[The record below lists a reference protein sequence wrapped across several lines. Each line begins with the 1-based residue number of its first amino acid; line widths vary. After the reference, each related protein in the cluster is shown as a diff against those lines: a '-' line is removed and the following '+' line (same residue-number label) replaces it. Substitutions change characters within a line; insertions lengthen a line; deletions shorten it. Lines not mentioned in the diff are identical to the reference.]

1 MAIVSVERLGQGPM
15 PTDSPFLF
23 AVHHLDT
30 YPAGDA
36 KMAPAASLRGHNMGA
51 DFGHADGWSMYHG
64 EEVPGFPKH
73 PHRGFET
80 VTIARRGYVD
90 HTDSL
95 GNGGRFGGGD
105 VQWMTAGAGISHAE
119 MFPLLDQAKP
129 NVLDLFQIWLNLPK
143 KNKMAPPTFKMMWAE
158 TIPRA
163 SPAAGVQLALYV
175 GAFAGVEPPPAP
187 PAHSYAV
194 GPESAVVILT
204 VDLAPGT
211 SWTLPAAAAAAA
223 SLHRSLYLYAGG
235 SVTVDGRGV
244 TGRQRVKLRPEAD
257 VPLVNTGTE
266 PLQLLLLQG
275 RDIGEPVTQHGPFVG
290 NTQQDIRKGSNP
302 SPNSKPGCRSSTQA
316 LSRCSCCC
324 CRAATS
330 VS

>member
-1 MAIVSVERLGQGPM
+1 MAAVVSIERLGQGPM

-30 YPAGDA
+30 YPAGNA
-36 KMAPAASLRGHNMGA
+36 KMAPAASLRGHNIGA

-119 MFPLLDQAKP
+119 MFPLLDQAKA
-129 NVLDLFQIWLNLPK
+129 NVLDLFQIWLNLSK

-175 GAFAGVEPPPAP
+175 GAFAGVEAPPAP
-187 PAHSYAV
+187 PSHSYAAEAE
-194 GPESAVVILT
+194 GAVLVLT
-204 VDLAPGT
+204 LELAPGT
-211 SWTLPAAAAAAA
+211 SWTLPAAAAAASSA
-223 SLHRSLYLYAGG
+223 PVHRSLYLYAG
-235 SVTVDGRGV
+235 D
-244 TGRQRVKLRPEAD
+244 
-257 VPLVNTGTE
+257 
-266 PLQLLLLQG
+266 
-275 RDIGEPVTQHGPFVG
+275 
-290 NTQQDIRKGSNP
+290 
-302 SPNSKPGCRSSTQA
+302 
-316 LSRCSCCC
+316 
-324 CRAATS
+324 
-330 VS
+330 